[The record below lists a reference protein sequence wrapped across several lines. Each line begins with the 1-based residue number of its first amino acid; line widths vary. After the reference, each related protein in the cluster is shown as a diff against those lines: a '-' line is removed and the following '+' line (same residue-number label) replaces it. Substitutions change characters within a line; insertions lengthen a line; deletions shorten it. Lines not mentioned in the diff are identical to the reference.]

1 MAMVSGDSVMSE
13 SVVIVSFGAGHFDV
27 FSKAFADSAFSII
40 YRDAFLKGHFSGFSE
55 DTLLIIDCDV
65 IDDEMLSQ
73 ISALQARSPCPV
85 LIFSASGEAADAQK
99 ALRAGASSCVIDGM
113 QPHRI
118 GTLAAIARERFQQ
131 SRKLQV
137 ELAET
142 KGTLEARKVI
152 DRAKGVMMEQR
163 GLKESEA
170 YDLLRKTAMKQSKT
184 MREVAESYLALSGL
198 LD

>member
-1 MAMVSGDSVMSE
+1 MLIRNAAPIVILPVFQATDGLKIWVNKGMAVVSGDNVMSE
-13 SVVIVSFGAGHFDV
+13 SVVIVSFGTGHFDV

-73 ISALQARSPCPV
+73 ISALQTRSPCPV

-118 GTLAAIARERFQQ
+118 GTLAAIARERCR
-131 SRKLQV
+131 SNWRKP
-137 ELAET
+137 
-142 KGTLEARKVI
+142 KV
-152 DRAKGVMMEQR
+152 
-163 GLKESEA
+163 
-170 YDLLRKTAMKQSKT
+170 LLRHAKSSIAP
-184 MREVAESYLALSGL
+184 RAL
-198 LD
+198 

>member
-1 MAMVSGDSVMSE
+1 MMSGEQSVSE
-13 SVVIVSFGAGHFDV
+13 SVVIVSFGTAHFDV

-55 DTLLIIDCDV
+55 ETLLIIDCD
-65 IDDEMLSQ
+65 IISDDMLDQ
-73 ISALQARSPCPV
+73 IAALQQRSPCPV
-85 LIFSASGEAADAQK
+85 LIFAGNGEAQDAQN
-99 ALRAGASSCVIDGM
+99 ALRAGATSCVIDGL
-113 QPHRI
+113 QPHRVS
-118 GTLAAIARERFQQ
+118 TLAAIARERFLQ

-152 DRAKGVMMEQR
+152 DRAKGLMMEQR

-170 YDLLRKTAMKQSKT
+170 YELLRKTAMKQSKT

-198 LD
+198 MD